1 MDGVANWTVFHR
13 SATTTTQKVIYLN
26 TTGAIADYGGG
37 DSTWWGTLPGA
48 SVFTIGATSTAI
60 NNGTNDMISY
70 HWHDVPGLQK
80 FGQYFGNSNVDGPFI
95 ELGFRPALLI
105 VRRLED
111 ADNQWVIF
119 DSKRDPFNNGT
130 TATYIRC
137 PDTGAEGTANKLD
150 FLSNGF
156 KWRKSDSYTNDSGSS
171 IGFIYAAWAE
181 APTFNLYGAQSN
193 AR

>member
-1 MDGVANWTVFHR
+1 LSQNGDDWIVYHTSLG
-13 SATTTTQKVIYLN
+13 ATKRIKLN
-26 TTGAIADYGGG
+26 STAAADSQTSQFN
-37 DSTWWGTLPGA
+37 DTEPTSSL
-48 SVFTIGATSTAI
+48 FTIGTYDNI
-60 NNGTNDMISY
+60 NKLNNNYISY
-70 HWHDVPGLQK
+70 LWRDVPGLQK